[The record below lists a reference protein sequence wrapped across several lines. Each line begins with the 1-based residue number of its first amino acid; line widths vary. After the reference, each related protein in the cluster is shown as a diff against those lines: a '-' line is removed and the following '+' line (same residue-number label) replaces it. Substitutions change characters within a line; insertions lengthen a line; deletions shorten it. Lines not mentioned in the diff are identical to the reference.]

1 MSRSHVARP
10 SSSFSECLKS
20 PTTSNM
26 DESPGSLSQQLDVK
40 ISKLND
46 ALHYWRTWE
55 AEYEGLKEELDGQE
69 EPTAQEMVGSAV

>member
-1 MSRSHVARP
+1 
-10 SSSFSECLKS
+10 
-20 PTTSNM
+20 M